1 MMERGYM
8 EIIGVAAGFCTTA
21 AFVPQVVRTW
31 KTKSVED
38 ISLGMYGLLCFG
50 ILLWIVYGFLIVS
63 FSVILANLVTIVLAG
78 AVLVMKI
85 RYGTITAKSFDKN
98 P

>member
-1 MMERGYM
+1 MEREYM

-21 AFVPQVVRTW
+21 AFAPQVVRTW

-38 ISLGMYGLLCFG
+38 ISLGMYCLLCLG
-50 ILLWIVYGFLIVS
+50 VALWIVYGFLISS
-63 FSVILANLVTIVLAG
+63 FSIILANGVTLVLAG
-78 AVLVMKI
+78 AVLGMKV
-85 RYGTITAKSFDKN
+85 RFGRMTCKSFDKN

>member
-1 MMERGYM
+1 MEREYM

-21 AFVPQVVRTW
+21 AFAPQVARTW

-38 ISLGMYGLLCFG
+38 ISLGMYCLLCFG
-50 ILLWIVYGFLIVS
+50 IALWIVYGSLIGS
-63 FSVILANLVTIVLAG
+63 LSVILANMVTFVLAG
-78 AVLVMKI
+78 AVLAMKL
-85 RYGTITAKSFDKN
+85 RYGKVTTKSFDKN

>member
-1 MMERGYM
+1 MEREYM

-21 AFVPQVVRTW
+21 AFAPQVVRTW

-50 ILLWIVYGFLIVS
+50 IILWIVYGFLIGS
-63 FSVILANLVTIVLAG
+63 LSVILANVVTFVLAG

-85 RYGTITAKSFDKN
+85 RYGKLTGKSFDKS